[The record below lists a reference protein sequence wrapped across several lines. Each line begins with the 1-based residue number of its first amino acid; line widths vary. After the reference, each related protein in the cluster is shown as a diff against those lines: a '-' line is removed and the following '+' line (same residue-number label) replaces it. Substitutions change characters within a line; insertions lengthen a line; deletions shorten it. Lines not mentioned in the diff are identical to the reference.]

1 MNNSILSRANGVS
14 YRYIQIVAA
23 AAVVVPVED
32 TPGGEGGGLRARV
45 RGAAD
50 TGRPPGHL
58 LAERWPAAAPRQHL
72 AQLRGRPH
80 RLHAGRGPR
89 SHHPDISQSGDHLQP
104 PAGGGGGGA
113 AGARRLGGAV
123 KIPLKLVRTFL
134 LQVAVTQTTS
144 RAATRDTHLRQVRV
158 FSPVVTRTGSSA
170 ELASFTSQEIKQN
183 IFLS

>member
-1 MNNSILSRANGVS
+1 M
-14 YRYIQIVAA
+14 AA

-80 RLHAGRGPR
+80 RLHASRGPR

-113 AGARRLGGAV
+113 AGWSSEDPSETGADLPPAGRRDPDHQQG
-123 KIPLKLVRTFL
+123 
-134 LQVAVTQTTS
+134 
-144 RAATRDTHLRQVRV
+144 RDTRHAPAPGQGVLPRGDQDRVLCGARLLHLAGDQ
-158 FSPVVTRTGSSA
+158 A
-170 ELASFTSQEIKQN
+170 EHLSQLVLVDSDN
-183 IFLS
+183 SLCN